1 MHPLL
6 EQLINEL
13 PVLLDG
19 AWGTELQAHGL
30 QSGECPDEWN
40 LSHPDQVEA
49 VARRYLNAGSRIILT
64 NTFGANPI
72 RLGEFGLADKALEI
86 NHQGVLISKAAAA
99 DNALV
104 FASIGPTGKL
114 LMMGNV
120 NEADLADAYSKQA
133 ETMVEAGADAIVVE
147 TMSDLTEATIAVTS
161 AHATGLPVV
170 ACMVYDSGKDKDRTM
185 MGVSPEQATDELRN
199 AGADIVGANCGLG
212 IENYIPVS
220 NRLHKASGNPVWIKP
235 NAGMPEIV
243 DGQVIY
249 GTTPELFSSHLPDLV
264 KAGAGFIGGCCGT
277 SPEFIKAMK
286 KKLTETK

>member
-199 AGADIVGANCGLG
+199 AGA
-212 IENYIPVS
+212 
-220 NRLHKASGNPVWIKP
+220 
-235 NAGMPEIV
+235 
-243 DGQVIY
+243 
-249 GTTPELFSSHLPDLV
+249 
-264 KAGAGFIGGCCGT
+264 
-277 SPEFIKAMK
+277 
-286 KKLTETK
+286 